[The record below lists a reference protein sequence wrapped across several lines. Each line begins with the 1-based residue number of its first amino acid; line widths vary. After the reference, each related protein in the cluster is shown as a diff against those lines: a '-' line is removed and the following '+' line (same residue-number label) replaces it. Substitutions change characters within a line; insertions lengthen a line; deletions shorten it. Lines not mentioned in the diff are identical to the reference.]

1 MSGSG
6 TSAQAI
12 PNNKNHGSRDENKRE
27 GEKISDFDVRFYIS
41 TSLQ

>member
-12 PNNKNHGSRDENKRE
+12 PNKKNHGSRDENKGE
-27 GEKISDFDVRFYIS
+27 GKKI
-41 TSLQ
+41 